1 MFDYYKYICTL
12 DNCIN
17 RALYKIYGACDN
29 DSLLHL
35 RYYLDLPNVNKMIEN
50 RCLKLMDKLVEE
62 TKFTVLCNV
71 FIYNWF

>member
-50 RCLKLMDKLVEE
+50 RRIKLDKLVAE
-62 TKFTVLCNV
+62 TKFAVLCNV
-71 FIYNWF
+71 FIRNLF